1 MLSTPPAFVLSQDQT
16 LHDRLFVWLLFIA
29 LLIKI
34 ARHFCLAHRLIRS
47 LYCSVFKESS
57 LFKRL
62 DYLTTI
68 RYFLSSTFL
77 KGILHRGRRSRGD
90 RYNDTMDG
98 LLCQLFF
105 YLFLLICMERFLR
118 WTRPGAVRVLRFDSA
133 CGAEGYGIANGHAL
147 RA

>member
-1 MLSTPPAFVLSQDQT
+1 MIDCSFGSC
-16 LHDRLFVWLLFIA
+16 LLPY

-77 KGILHRGRRSRGD
+77 SFLKEDFIGAAALAATGMMIPWMGDSVNWVFEFFVHLHGKVLKMDTARGR
-90 RYNDTMDG
+90 
-98 LLCQLFF
+98 
-105 YLFLLICMERFLR
+105 
-118 WTRPGAVRVLRFDSA
+118 
-133 CGAEGYGIANGHAL
+133 EGS
-147 RA
+147 

>member
-1 MLSTPPAFVLSQDQT
+1 MIDCSFGSC
-16 LHDRLFVWLLFIA
+16 LLPY

-62 DYLTTI
+62 DYLTTN
-68 RYFLSSTFL
+68 RFLLSSTFL
-77 KGILHRGRRSRGD
+77 KFFSEGTARGRRPRGD
-90 RYNDTMDG
+90 RYDDTMDCF
-98 LLCQLFF
+98 LCQQGILKNEE
-105 YLFLLICMERFLR
+105 LGIRNEE
-118 WTRPGAVRVLRFDSA
+118 WW
-133 CGAEGYGIANGHAL
+133 CGASIHIAPLFIYWEVPADRMY